1 MAISRSS
8 FMGERGGSSGVAGMK
23 GMRRISP
30 KDTANLLKSVNAINK
45 NLISINKLLQ
55 TQSKTQA
62 TAERTKQTQKIK
74 QAENIRK
81 QATEAR
87 LESGGIR
94 KAGDAIKNALVEPAK
109 GVMKGLMG
117 FVKPFLKFFAVT
129 FIGWFSKGI
138 MAWFKQEKEVKKKQ
152 IKEAIPKV
160 LSFLTIAGG
169 VMAALNFGLP
179 VIIGLL
185 GTLLSTIP
193 LAIGVL
199 FNPIVLKGI
208 LIAGGIAAGSFA
220 LMEAAGFVSE
230 IADPGQRV
238 RERISRALGAKSNVY
253 DLDAKTKTLTTGGMN
268 SNITGGGVP
277 TTYIDIGNGEF
288 IKSNDLSKYLQK
300 QDDLPYELRKYTIE
314 NDRARAGDKITVES
328 ATLRKQ
334 LAGMASTD
342 VDKLVDQKSRQA
354 LSSQYKALAVAKNN
368 IKQTKSSIATLEGSI
383 ARAKEAG
390 DAEDVERNKAQLAN
404 RQADLARFENDR
416 AFALSKVTANYS
428 RLSSSTKEELR
439 TQLGITAE
447 DLFPDSLT
455 ASEGAYQSGRATR
468 AAGNLFR
475 GMISPISDTLGA
487 KMDIVDEKI
496 AGFIDMISESVSSV
510 NVNLSI
516 NPTIDN
522 TADDTPDELPDDGVG
537 LSPFDMS
544 NPFIH
549 YSNKVYLLAG
559 VV

>member
-1 MAISRSS
+1 MAISRRS

-62 TAERTKQTQKIK
+62 AAERTKQTQKIK

-87 LESGGIR
+87 LESGGLR

-109 GVMKGLMG
+109 GIMKGLMG

-138 MAWFKQEKEVKKKQ
+138 MAWFKQEKEVKKRQ

-238 RERISRALGAKSNVY
+238 RERISRALGVKGNALQ
-253 DLDAKTKTLTTGGMN
+253 LDAKSRSVRRTISGKDD
-268 SNITGGGVP
+268 IYEDVK
-277 TTYIDIGNGEF
+277 YIDIGNGEF
-288 IKSNDLSKYLQK
+288 IKQKDLDRYVQK
-300 QDDLPYELRKYTIE
+300 QDDLPYELRKYVFE
-314 NDRARAGDKITVES
+314 NNKPKAGDMITVES
-328 ATLRKQ
+328 STLKKQ
-334 LAGMASTD
+334 LAGLSSGDLEQIA
-342 VDKLVDQKSRQA
+342 DKKSRQL
-354 LSSQYKALAVAKNN
+354 LSSQYKALAIAKDN
-368 IKQTKSSIATLEGSI
+368 IKQTKSTIARLEGYI
-383 ARAKEAG
+383 TRAQEAG
-390 DAEDVERNKAQLAN
+390 NTQDVERNRAQLAN

-416 AFALSKVTANYS
+416 AFALSKVTANYQ
-428 RLSSSTKEELR
+428 RLSSSAKEQLR

-447 DLFPDSLT
+447 DLFPDFLT
-455 ASEGAYQSGRATR
+455 ASEGEYQGKRVTR
-468 AAGNLFR
+468 YAGNIFS
-475 GMISPISDTLGA
+475 GMFSPISDTLGA
-487 KMDIVDEKI
+487 KMDMVDDKI

-549 YSNKVYLLAG
+549 YSNKVYLLSG

>member
-1 MAISRSS
+1 MAISRRS

-87 LESGGIR
+87 LESGGLR

-109 GVMKGLMG
+109 GIMKGLMG
-117 FVKPFLKFFAVT
+117 FVKPFLKFFAIT

-238 RERISRALGAKSNVY
+238 RERISRALGVKGNAL
-253 DLDAKTKTLTTGGMN
+253 DLDAKSRSVRRTISSSEGTFEDVK
-268 SNITGGGVP
+268 
-277 TTYIDIGNGEF
+277 YIDIGNGEF
-288 IKSNDLSKYLQK
+288 IKQKDLDSYVQK
-300 QDDLPYELRKYTIE
+300 QDDLPYELRKYVFE
-314 NDRARAGDKITVES
+314 NNRPKAGDMITVES
-328 ATLRKQ
+328 STLKKQ
-334 LAGMASTD
+334 LAGLSSGDLEQIA
-342 VDKLVDQKSRQA
+342 DKKSKQL
-354 LSSQYKALAVAKNN
+354 LSSQYKALAIANDK
-368 IKQTKSSIATLEGSI
+368 IKQTKSTIAKYEDLIRRAQEEGKPVIEQQS
-383 ARAKEAG
+383 RDYLAKEQAKLAG
-390 DAEDVERNKAQLAN
+390 
-404 RQADLARFENDR
+404 FENDR

-428 RLSSSTKEELR
+428 RLSNSAKEQLR

-447 DLFPDSLT
+447 DLFPDSLI
-455 ASEGAYQSGRATR
+455 ASEGEYQGKRATR
-468 AAGNLFR
+468 AAVNMFS

-516 NPTIDN
+516 NPTIDS